1 MTERTDEQLYQRA
14 KRFIIKK
21 EPKHSAY
28 RSIRIAQ
35 KYKQMFADKYGTRKK
50 PYKGDKS
57 KSKLYVW
64 LREKWSSSPSGKITG
79 YKKKGDIYRPTVRVN
94 SDTPLLWSEL
104 KPSEIKRAKKLKSK
118 GKRITRFR
126 SKN

>member
-1 MTERTDEQLYQRA
+1 MTERVDEALYKKA
-14 KRFIIKK
+14 KKIVVKR
-21 EPKHSAY
+21 EPIHSAY

-35 KYKQMFADKYGTRKK
+35 QYKKMFADKYGTRKK

-64 LREKWSSSPSGKITG
+64 LRERWSSSPSGKITG

-126 SKN
+126 K

>member
-1 MTERTDEQLYQRA
+1 MTERTDEQLYKRA

-35 KYKQMFADKYGTRKK
+35 KYKQMFADKYGKSK
-50 PYKGDKS
+50 NPYKGDKT

-64 LREKWSSSPSGKITG
+64 LRERWSSSPSGKITG

-94 SDTPLLWSEL
+94 EDTPLTWSEL

-126 SKN
+126 K

>member
-21 EPKHSAY
+21 EPVHSAY

-35 KYKQMFADKYGTRKK
+35 QYKKMFANKYGTRKK

-64 LREKWSSSPSGKITG
+64 LRERWSSSPSGKITG

-126 SKN
+126 K

>member
-14 KRFIIKK
+14 KKIVIKR
-21 EPKHSAY
+21 EPIHSAY

-35 KYKQMFADKYGTRKK
+35 QYKKMFADKYGKSKK
-50 PYKGDKS
+50 PYVGDKT

-64 LREKWSSSPSGKITG
+64 LRERWSSSPTGKITG
-79 YKKKGDIYRPTVRVN
+79 YKKKGDIYRPTVRVDK
-94 SDTPLLWSEL
+94 DTPLLWSEL

-126 SKN
+126 K